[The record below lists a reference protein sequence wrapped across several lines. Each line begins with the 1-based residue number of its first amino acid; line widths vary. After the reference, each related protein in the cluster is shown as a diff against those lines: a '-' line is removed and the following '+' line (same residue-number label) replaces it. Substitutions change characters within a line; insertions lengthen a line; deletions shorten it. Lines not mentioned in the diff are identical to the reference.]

1 MRGEK
6 ANECRGDIRQVF
18 PQTWV
23 IESNT
28 WKIQNGSSVLLLL
41 LSALFWLITKAKAHL
56 LLFAYT
62 FYEILLYIV
71 CICLEPNGCLS
82 WNFSDK
88 QEWCSSSPR
97 PRPPEPGAEAWPARP
112 PRACRGV
119 HWPRLL
125 PQVQQKHF
133 SFAIFFVNYDCR
145 AISYSLAKIQPSFE
159 ANFLPLVFVVSCNGG
174 NLANIEP
181 VLMLVPV
188 ADTAGAPGWRA
199 GWGRSRSS
207 ATCSAWT
214 PRSPRRGG
222 RGVTGATPRLTP
234 PPSRP
239 CLTTRP
245 GPWRIARRSWRSGG
259 SEPSALWVPTFLY
272 NFPLPCC
279 MQI

>member
-1 MRGEK
+1 MK
-6 ANECRGDIRQVF
+6 LLW
-18 PQTWV
+18 QTRM
-23 IESNT
+23 
-28 WKIQNGSSVLLLL
+28 VL
-41 LSALFWLITKAKAHL
+41 
-56 LLFAYT
+56 
-62 FYEILLYIV
+62 ILTAT
-71 CICLEPNGCLS
+71 S
-82 WNFSDK
+82 T
-88 QEWCSSSPR
+88 
-97 PRPPEPGAEAWPARP
+97 PGARSWSLTSPATPSLPRCSLTP
-112 PRACRGV
+112 PPAPGTTKTF
-119 HWPRLL
+119 LL
-125 PQVQQKHF
+125 RN
-133 SFAIFFVNYDCR
+133 FFVNYDCR

-181 VLMLVPV
+181 VLMLAPV

-222 RGVTGATPRLTP
+222 RGGTEATPRLTP